1 MMNTNLAKFLAEF
14 LGTYALV
21 FFGCGS
27 MILYEINPSSIS
39 VDSIPIIFGLIVGVM
54 IYTFGT
60 ISGAHFNPAVS
71 IAFCLNKS
79 IKITDLYFYIPAQLT
94 GAIAASFS
102 HKYFFGNNHT
112 FGMTLNRLT
121 QSQGFFL
128 EILISFF
135 LMLSIFSIASNKNI
149 SNLIIGFSIGGIIS
163 VCSFVAGPF
172 TGASMNP
179 ARSIGPALVAGNL
192 NNIGMYI
199 FAPIIGMFISLLIFN
214 YLKQKG
220 ES

>member
-1 MMNTNLAKFLAEF
+1 MNTKIAKFLAEF

-27 MILYEINPSSIS
+27 MILNEINPSSIS
-39 VDSIPIIFGLIVGVM
+39 VDSIPIIFGLIVAVM

-112 FGMTLNRLT
+112 FGMTLNL
-121 QSQGFFL
+121 S
-128 EILISFF
+128 LIH
-135 LMLSIFSIASNKNI
+135 I
-149 SNLIIGFSIGGIIS
+149 
-163 VCSFVAGPF
+163 
-172 TGASMNP
+172 
-179 ARSIGPALVAGNL
+179 
-192 NNIGMYI
+192 
-199 FAPIIGMFISLLIFN
+199 
-214 YLKQKG
+214 
-220 ES
+220 